1 MKEKDIITSINYQ
14 KKLIYNMGKRITR
27 LEDIKDIEV
36 DELVDVPFAV
46 RTEGEED
53 IPTCGLVYSKQP
65 DNFSV
70 ITMTFSNKAN
80 PPIGKVNYH
89 WDPDKKTFVQSKDK
103 NESFDYINP
112 DYDKYMRLVFGLEQN
127 NMGKRIYSQARG
139 KGSLTYRVRP
149 IAYKYKISY
158 PSLNIEGV
166 GKVIRLIN
174 SLGHTAPLAEIEVV
188 SISNIKS
195 EGNSEKLK
203 ESSNPQDQLAGINKE
218 RIKNKKI
225 RFFVPAVNGIYEEKE
240 IYIGK
245 RPENKPPEIGDILK
259 IKDIKQGTTVFNV
272 EAVPGNGGKYFRS
285 SGSFGIITTKDD
297 KVEIQVKRR
306 KIKLHKNC
314 RAIIGIVG
322 GDGRIIKPFVKAGK
336 KYYKMKSVG
345 RKWHRTSA
353 VKMNIVD
360 HPFGSGRGKR
370 IKSKIAKRN
379 APPGAKVGHIRP
391 RKTGRGKE
399 ILV

>member
-1 MKEKDIITSINYQ
+1 
-14 KKLIYNMGKRITR
+14 MGKN
-27 LEDIKDIEV
+27 L
-36 DELVDVPFAV
+36 F
-46 RTEGEED
+46 
-53 IPTCGLVYSKQP
+53 
-65 DNFSV
+65 
-70 ITMTFSNKAN
+70 
-80 PPIGKVNYH
+80 
-89 WDPDKKTFVQSKDK
+89 
-103 NESFDYINP
+103 
-112 DYDKYMRLVFGLEQN
+112 
-127 NMGKRIYSQARG
+127 SQARG

-149 IAYKYKISY
+149 IAYRYKISY
-158 PSLNIEGV
+158 PSLNVEGT

-188 SISNIKS
+188 DVNNINFKEEKVGELDKKEPDNKNKQQDS
-195 EGNSEKLK
+195 ELSEASEFQTNKTDKL
-203 ESSNPQDQLAGINKE
+203 LLT
-218 RIKNKKI
+218 KNKKI
-225 RFFVPAVNGIYEEKE
+225 RFFVPAVDGIYEGKE

-245 RPENKPPEIGDILK
+245 RPENRISENGDILK
-259 IKDIKQGTTVFNV
+259 IKDIKQGTKVFNI

-285 SGSFGIITTKDD
+285 SGSFGIIATKDD

-306 KIKLHKNC
+306 KIKLNENC
-314 RAIIGIVG
+314 RAIIGVAG
-322 GDGRIIKPFVKAGK
+322 GDGRIMKPFVKAGK

-391 RKTGRGKE
+391 RKTGRGKKF
-399 ILV
+399 

>member
-1 MKEKDIITSINYQ
+1 
-14 KKLIYNMGKRITR
+14 
-27 LEDIKDIEV
+27 
-36 DELVDVPFAV
+36 
-46 RTEGEED
+46 
-53 IPTCGLVYSKQP
+53 
-65 DNFSV
+65 
-70 ITMTFSNKAN
+70 
-80 PPIGKVNYH
+80 
-89 WDPDKKTFVQSKDK
+89 
-103 NESFDYINP
+103 
-112 DYDKYMRLVFGLEQN
+112 
-127 NMGKRIYSQARG
+127 MGKRIYSQARG

-158 PSLNIEGV
+158 PDLSIEGT

-188 SISNIKS
+188 SSNIS
-195 EGNSEKLK
+195 LNIISEKLK
-203 ESSNPQDQLAGINKE
+203 DGDSSSQEKLADINIEGIND
-218 RIKNKKI
+218 KNRKI
-225 RFFVPAVNGIYEEKE
+225 RFFVPAVDSIYEEKE

-245 RPENKPPEIGDILK
+245 RPENRPPETGDILK
-259 IKDIKQGTTVFNV
+259 LKDIKQGTTVFNI

-306 KIKLHKNC
+306 KIKLNEDC
-314 RAIIGIVG
+314 RAIVGIAG
-322 GDGRIIKPFVKAGK
+322 GDGRTMKPFVKAGK
-336 KYYKMKSVG
+336 KYHKMKSVG

-391 RKTGRGKE
+391 RKTGRGKGV
-399 ILV
+399 LV

>member
-1 MKEKDIITSINYQ
+1 
-14 KKLIYNMGKRITR
+14 
-27 LEDIKDIEV
+27 
-36 DELVDVPFAV
+36 
-46 RTEGEED
+46 
-53 IPTCGLVYSKQP
+53 
-65 DNFSV
+65 
-70 ITMTFSNKAN
+70 
-80 PPIGKVNYH
+80 
-89 WDPDKKTFVQSKDK
+89 
-103 NESFDYINP
+103 
-112 DYDKYMRLVFGLEQN
+112 
-127 NMGKRIYSQARG
+127 MGKRIYSQARG

-149 IAYKYKISY
+149 IAYRYKISY
-158 PSLNIEGV
+158 PDLSIEGT

-188 SISNIKS
+188 SSNI
-195 EGNSEKLK
+195 
-203 ESSNPQDQLAGINKE
+203 
-218 RIKNKKI
+218 NKKI
-225 RFFVPAVNGIYEEKE
+225 RFFVPAVDGIYEGKE

-245 RPENKPPEIGDILK
+245 RPENKIFEMGDILK
-259 IKDIKQGTTVFNV
+259 LKDIKQGTTVFNV

-306 KIKLHKNC
+306 KIKLNEDC

-322 GDGRIIKPFVKAGK
+322 GDGRTMKPFVKAGK
-336 KYYKMKSVG
+336 RYHKMKSVG

-391 RKTGRGKE
+391 RKTGRGKGV
-399 ILV
+399 LV